1 MNVRARLSTII
12 AMRLVVS
19 TALLGS
25 AVLVDLRGPASEP
38 VNPFYFLIGATYALS
53 LVYVATLRL
62 AERRPWW
69 ADVQFAMDASLI
81 TAFIGVT
88 GGITSY
94 FSLLYCLPVAAASLV
109 RYRSGAMKAATV
121 AAVAYGLLIWAQY
134 ADAVGAITT
143 PWGWVAA
150 GPLPDFATASYIL
163 GIHLLGFFAVAWLAG
178 SLADASRS
186 ADARLKRA
194 STAIADLREFNELV
208 VNSLLS
214 GLATADSE
222 GRILTFNRAAAT
234 ITGLA
239 VQDVKGQ
246 PLVDVFQLSET
257 SRLELV
263 ALGHMKSM
271 RAEVSFRRHQD
282 ERIELGLT
290 ATTLPFPDGRSGYLV
305 AFQDVTEVRRLERQS
320 RLQQRLAA
328 VGEMAAGIAHE
339 IRNPLASM
347 SGSIQVLREEL
358 SLSDD
363 QARLMD
369 IVVKESDRLNDTIRS
384 FLLYARPQRFA
395 MRPLEITAIVR
406 DVALLLRHGSDVGPL
421 HAVQVSAPMQEIWC
435 EADDTQIRQVL
446 WNLATNGLRA
456 MTEGGTLT
464 IGVST
469 DDAGTVT
476 LSVEDQGHG
485 MNPEEIESLFQPFT
499 SSFERGTGLGLAIV
513 HRIVQD
519 YGGSIDV
526 ASTPGRGASFRV
538 RLPQRPGGRAA
549 APDVDWRGIAV

>member
-1 MNVRARLSTII
+1 MNLRARLSAII

-25 AVLVDLRGPASEP
+25 AVLVDLRGPATEP

-62 AERRPWW
+62 VEQRPRW
-69 ADVQFAMDASLI
+69 ADIQFGVDAALI

-109 RYRSGAMKAATV
+109 RYRSGAMRVATV
-121 AAVAYGLLIWAQY
+121 AALAYGLLIWAQY
-134 ADAVGAITT
+134 AEAAGAISI
-143 PWGWVAA
+143 PWEWVAA
-150 GPLPDFATASYIL
+150 EPLPEFGTASYIL
-163 GIHLLGFFAVAWLAG
+163 GIQLLGFFVVAWLAG

-186 ADARLKRA
+186 ADARFQRA

-214 GLATADSE
+214 GLATADAE
-222 GRILTFNRAAAT
+222 GRVLTFNRAATT

-239 VQDVKGQ
+239 ADEVKGR
-246 PLVDVFQLSET
+246 PLVDVFQLGEEA
-257 SRLELV
+257 RRELV

-271 RAEVSFRRHQD
+271 RAEVSFRRHAD
-282 ERIELGLT
+282 EHIELGLT

-305 AFQDVTEVRRLERQS
+305 AFQDVTEVRRLERQA

-384 FLLYARPQRFA
+384 FLLYAKPQRFA

-406 DVALLLRHGSDVGPL
+406 DVALLLRHGADVGPS
-421 HAVQVSAPMQEIWC
+421 HDVQVSAPAHEIWC

-456 MTEGGTLT
+456 MTKGGTLT
-464 IGVST
+464 LGVSR
-469 DDAGTVT
+469 DDAATVI

-485 MNPEEIESLFQPFT
+485 LKPEDIESLFQPFT

-513 HRIVQD
+513 HRIVHD
-519 YGGSIDV
+519 YGGSIQV
-526 ASTPGRGASFRV
+526 ASAPGRGASFRV
-538 RLPQRPGGRAA
+538 FLPQRPGTGAA
-549 APDVDWRGIAV
+549 APDAGLGIAV